1 MFDPAPAG
9 SSTDDADAQFIT
21 GGAAQNF
28 ENMQKPA
35 ALQTDTVFA
44 DEVFAFEQYVIQIVT
59 EW

>member
-1 MFDPAPAG
+1 
-9 SSTDDADAQFIT
+9 
-21 GGAAQNF
+21 
-28 ENMQKPA
+28 MQKPA